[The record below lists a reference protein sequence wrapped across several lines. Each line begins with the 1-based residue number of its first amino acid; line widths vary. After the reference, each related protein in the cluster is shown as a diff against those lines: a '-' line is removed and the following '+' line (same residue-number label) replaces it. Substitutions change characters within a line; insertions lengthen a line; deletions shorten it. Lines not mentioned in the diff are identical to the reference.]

1 MHETRCE
8 AALSDNE
15 ELIMANPLREPS
27 DYLTLDSAS
36 SALEGVAGSLL
47 GDTDETEDQDESEPE
62 EIEAE
67 AAAEADESE
76 ADESETV
83 DTDNDES
90 EPADDVS
97 LETVEDVAKALGVD
111 TNDLLN
117 NLKLKIKV
125 NGEERLVTLAEAQ
138 TGTQLEVDYRRKT
151 SALAEERR
159 AIQAEREQ
167 QSLYMQQV
175 AHEAA
180 AAVSVAEQLLMA
192 EVNSPAMNEL
202 RQSNPAEWVAR
213 QTEAQA
219 KAAQLAQARN
229 QAQQQFAHAQQ
240 LQAQQ
245 QAQHLQSYLAEQQQ
259 QLVSK
264 VPDWGD
270 QKKTEVAS
278 FLQSE
283 FGFTPD
289 EIGKVF
295 DHRLILLAM
304 KAQRG
309 ATAEKD
315 STKVMTKVKTLPK
328 LQAPGKAS
336 TGLTVKAKHIAGLK
350 GQLKKTGHVRD
361 AAKVIESLL

>member
-1 MHETRCE
+1 
-8 AALSDNE
+8 
-15 ELIMANPLREPS
+15 
-27 DYLTLDSAS
+27 
-36 SALEGVAGSLL
+36 
-47 GDTDETEDQDESEPE
+47 
-62 EIEAE
+62 
-67 AAAEADESE
+67 
-76 ADESETV
+76 
-83 DTDNDES
+83 
-90 EPADDVS
+90 
-97 LETVEDVAKALGVD
+97 
-111 TNDLLN
+111 
-117 NLKLKIKV
+117 
-125 NGEERLVTLAEAQ
+125 
-138 TGTQLEVDYRRKT
+138 
-151 SALAEERR
+151 
-159 AIQAEREQ
+159 
-167 QSLYMQQV
+167 MQQV

-192 EVNSPAMNEL
+192 EVNSPAMNAL

-240 LQAQQ
+240 QQAQQ
-245 QAQHLQSYLAEQQQ
+245 QAQHLQTYLAEQQQ

-270 QKKTEVAS
+270 GKKTEVAS
-278 FLQSE
+278 FLQE

-309 ATAEKD
+309 ASAEKET
-315 STKVMTKVKTLPK
+315 SKVIAKVKTLPK
-328 LQAPGKAS
+328 LQAPGKATS
-336 TGLTVKAKHIAGLK
+336 GLTVKAKQLAGLK